1 MQGQCCVQDTVDAE
15 TVILSCCDLQWQN
28 DIVLAADVN

>member
-15 TVILSCCDLQWQN
+15 TVILTCCDLQLPSHM
-28 DIVLAADVN
+28 ILALDVD